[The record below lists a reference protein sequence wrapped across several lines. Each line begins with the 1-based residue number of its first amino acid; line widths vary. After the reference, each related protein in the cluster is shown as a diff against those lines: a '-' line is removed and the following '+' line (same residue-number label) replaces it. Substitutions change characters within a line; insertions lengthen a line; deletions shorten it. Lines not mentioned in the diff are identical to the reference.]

1 MRKYYIYEKQK
12 TERKIR
18 IKYIIMVFFLLAS
31 VQDVYKRQD
40 IVQYDF
46 DDTVIRDILAIAK
59 HEQQHVYK
67 VRDDYEKEI
76 DHMKKNIEDI
86 REESKKSAQIYERE
100 ITKKDEERRNCIETY
115 EQEIAKK
122 DEERRTC
129 IETYEK
135 EIARREEERN
145 KLIEEL
151 HEK

>member
-1 MRKYYIYEKQK
+1 
-12 TERKIR
+12 
-18 IKYIIMVFFLLAS
+18 
-31 VQDVYKRQD
+31 
-40 IVQYDF
+40 
-46 DDTVIRDILAIAK
+46 
-59 HEQQHVYK
+59 
-67 VRDDYEKEI
+67 
-76 DHMKKNIEDI
+76 MKG
-86 REESKKSAQIYERE
+86 
-100 ITKKDEERRNCIETY
+100 Y